1 MKLTFD
7 IEPVEQAR
15 PRATR
20 MGRRI
25 RLYDPKKVS
34 VYKKQLAMMC
44 KFQYKDQPLSGQLT
58 VNLKFYRHVQSSVS
72 KKERKLRLIGAH
84 RPTVKPDVDNY
95 IKSTLDGLNGLLWGD
110 DNQIVKIVAEKFY
123 SDRPRI
129 EIEVERLEQ
138 NEDERG
144 GTGAK
149 E

>member
-20 MGRRI
+20 MGRGI

-95 IKSTLDGLNGLLWGD
+95 IKSTLDGLNGLLWED
-110 DNQIVKIVAEKFY
+110 DAHIVKLVAEKYY
-123 SDRPRI
+123 SEHPRI
-129 EIEVERLEQ
+129 EIEVRDL
-138 NEDERG
+138 NE
-144 GTGAK
+144 
-149 E
+149 

>member
-72 KKERKLRLIGAH
+72 KKRA
-84 RPTVKPDVDNY
+84 
-95 IKSTLDGLNGLLWGD
+95 
-110 DNQIVKIVAEKFY
+110 
-123 SDRPRI
+123 
-129 EIEVERLEQ
+129 
-138 NEDERG
+138 
-144 GTGAK
+144 
-149 E
+149 

>member
-20 MGRRI
+20 MGRGI

-95 IKSTLDGLNGLLWGD
+95 IKSTLDGLNGLLWED
-110 DNQIVKIVAEKFY
+110 DNQIVKIVAEKYY

-138 NEDERG
+138 NEDGRG

>member
-20 MGRRI
+20 MGRGI

-72 KKERKLRLIGAH
+72 KKRA
-84 RPTVKPDVDNY
+84 
-95 IKSTLDGLNGLLWGD
+95 
-110 DNQIVKIVAEKFY
+110 
-123 SDRPRI
+123 
-129 EIEVERLEQ
+129 
-138 NEDERG
+138 
-144 GTGAK
+144 
-149 E
+149 

>member
-138 NEDERG
+138 NEDGRG